1 MPEPTVRQ
9 PERKGLFVVFEGGD
23 GAGKSSQIPELA
35 AWLTSLGHDVLATRE
50 PGGTEIGENIRPL
63 ILEQGHG
70 DVDARTEALLYA
82 AARAAHVEQVIL
94 PRLRDGGSVVCDRFV
109 DSSAAYQ
116 SAGRE
121 LSKEEV
127 LAVNSF
133 ATQGLVPDL
142 TVLLDIS
149 PEEGRAR
156 RSASRPGEDRIE
168 SEPDGFHAR
177 TRQAFLDLAAASPE
191 RYEVIDARLSKREV
205 QERVQARVAALLEER
220 GEQGARP

>member
-94 PRLRDGGSVVCDRFV
+94 PRLRDGGSV
-109 DSSAAYQ
+109 
-116 SAGRE
+116 
-121 LSKEEV
+121 
-127 LAVNSF
+127 NSL